1 MAKSKP
7 AKWTHKHLLGLEGLS
22 AGEITHLLDAAEK
35 FLPYAT
41 GRKPAPQR
49 LKGRTVLN
57 LFCEDSTRTRTSFTL
72 AAERLGARVIQF
84 HAATSSL
91 KKNETLLDTARNI
104 EAMGLDAIVIRH
116 SQRRAPHAVAEA
128 VNCSVLNAGD
138 DAHEHPTQGLLDF
151 LAIRH
156 KLGRLD
162 GLTVAIV
169 GDIRHSRVA
178 RSNLY
183 GLSKLGSRAVFVGP
197 PPFLAGLGDIAA
209 PVETSTDFDAVLP
222 ECDAVMMLRVQFERH
237 ERNVPPGGVAFDLE
251 DYKRG
256 YQLTAKRL
264 ARAKKGAIVLHPGPI
279 NRGLEITDEVA
290 DGPQSVIL
298 HQVTCGVAVRMAAL
312 NLCIGAM
319 ERERKGA
326 KPSPLT
332 PSLSREGR
340 GRKKRGLSHK
350 RNVPPGGRGR
360 GKRGRK
366 R

>member
-7 AKWTHKHLLGLEGLS
+7 AKWTRKHLLGLEDLS
-22 AGEITHLLDAAEK
+22 AGEIRHLLDTAEK

-41 GRKPAPQR
+41 GTRPARALAGKPPVPHGPLAN
-49 LKGRTVLN
+49 RTVLN

-72 AAERLGARVIQF
+72 AAERLGARVVQF

-91 KKNETLLDTARNI
+91 KKNESLLDTARNI

-116 SQRRAPHAVAEA
+116 PERGAPEAVAEA

-138 DAHEHPTQGLLDF
+138 DAHEHPTQALLDL
-151 LAIRH
+151 LALRH

-162 GLTVAIV
+162 RLTVAIV

-183 GLSKLGSRAVFVGP
+183 GLSKLGSRVIFVGP
-197 PPFLAGLGDIAA
+197 PLFLDGLDDITA
-209 PVETSTDFDAVLP
+209 PVETSSDLDAVLP

-237 ERNVPPGGVAFDLE
+237 ERVSFDLE

-264 ARAKKGAIVLHPGPI
+264 ARAKPGAIVLHPGPI

-312 NLCIGAM
+312 SLCIGAM
-319 ERERKGA
+319 ERERKSA

-332 PSLSREGR
+332 PPLSRSTQRLSTGREGR
-340 GRKKRGLSHK
+340 GR
-350 RNVPPGGRGR
+350 
-360 GKRGRK
+360 GKSSAGA
-366 R
+366 

>member
-1 MAKSKP
+1 MAKKTP
-7 AKWTHKHLLGLEGLS
+7 AKWTRKHLLGLEDLS
-22 AGEITHLLDAAEK
+22 AGEITLLLDAAEK

-41 GRKPAPQR
+41 GTRPARALAGKPALSEAEGPPVPPGP
-49 LKGRTVLN
+49 LANCTVLN

-72 AAERLGARVIQF
+72 AAERLGGRVIQF

-91 KKNETLLDTARNI
+91 KKNETLLDTALNI

-116 SQRRAPHAVAEA
+116 PERGAPQAVAEA
-128 VNCSVLNAGD
+128 VECSVLNAGD
-138 DAHEHPTQGLLDF
+138 DAHEHPTQALLDM
-151 LAIRH
+151 LSMRH
-156 KLGRLD
+156 KFGRLD

-169 GDIRHSRVA
+169 GDICHSRVA

-183 GLSKLGSRAVFVGP
+183 GLAKLGSRVIFVGP
-197 PPFLAGLGDIAA
+197 SPFLAGLGDIAT
-209 PVETSTDFDAVLP
+209 PVETSTDLDAVLP

-264 ARAKKGAIVLHPGPI
+264 ARAKPGAIVLHPGPI
-279 NRGLEITDEVA
+279 NRGLEITDAVA

-312 NLCIGAM
+312 SLCIKALEH
-319 ERERKGA
+319 ERRIA
-326 KPSPLT
+326 KPRRRWGPDWK
-332 PSLSREGR
+332 PA
-340 GRKKRGLSHK
+340 
-350 RNVPPGGRGR
+350 P
-360 GKRGRK
+360 
-366 R
+366 